1 MRLRDYCGAVRIV
14 TDVTPAVEE
23 RRVFNGSKRRILE
36 PQKNPSVKPNALV
49 FSFGNQDMSG
59 FDFQY
64 DSGWKLL
71 IGNLDSGVVEKI
83 LSDLAEKDY
92 ADISGLKFQ
101 QEKFNSDEYVFDD
114 AKSAPYYYMGFN
126 VYQNGTPNIFGM
138 NNPAFSSCPNGVND
152 LLDEED
158 GDNDDISSFSD
169 EALRE
174 TLHELGDYTFLQLG
188 QMSRAELEEEYE
200 KQEVMP

>member
-49 FSFGNQDMSG
+49 FSFDNQDMSG
-59 FDFQY
+59 FDFRLGG
-64 DSGWKLL
+64 GWKLL
-71 IGNLDSGVVEKI
+71 VGNLDSAVVDKI

-101 QEKFNSDEYVFDD
+101 QEKFNPDEYVFDEG
-114 AKSAPYYYMGFN
+114 KSDPYYYMGFG
-126 VYQNGTPNIFGM
+126 VYQVGAQNVFSM
-138 NNPAFSSCPNGVND
+138 NNPAFSVCPNVSNEPFD
-152 LLDEED
+152 MED
-158 GDNDDISSFSD
+158 DDNNDISSFSD

>member
-36 PQKNPSVKPNALV
+36 PQNNPSVKPNALV
-49 FSFGNQDMSG
+49 FSFDNQGMSG
-59 FDFQY
+59 FGFGC
-64 DSGWKLL
+64 SNGWQLL
-71 IGNLDSGVVEKI
+71 IGNLSSEEVEKI

-101 QEKFNSDEYVFDD
+101 QKKINSDEYVFDD

-126 VYQNGTPNIFGM
+126 VYQNGTPNIFGT
-138 NNPAFSSCPNGVND
+138 NFSSCPNGVND

-158 GDNDDISSFSD
+158 GDSDDISSFSD

-188 QMSRAELEEEYE
+188 QMNRAELEEEYE